1 MLGVI
6 RVLGVVVVMGGLLA
20 ALFLSQRE
28 EGALQVSGFVEA
40 DQIRVGSRVGGRVL
54 AVHVEEGD
62 RVKQGQLL
70 LELEPY
76 DLLERRAE
84 AAAELERR
92 QAEALRLEAG
102 FRPEEI
108 AQAEA
113 VRARLAARLDELEK
127 GPRPQEIDA
136 AEARVR
142 EAEATLDLARTEHER
157 ALRLS
162 AAGTAP
168 AEEVERAQS
177 ALKVAGERRN
187 ARGQEL
193 ALLKEGTRAEVTA
206 QAKAQLAEA
215 EAALA
220 LVRKG
225 YREEDKAQA
234 RAAVA
239 AAEAALRAFDGRVAE
254 LKVFA
259 PVDGI
264 IEALRLRKGDLLPPD
279 APALTLLDPARL
291 WVRAYVPEAR
301 LSFATGAKV
310 KVRVDAQQ
318 GREFAGEITF
328 VAGEAE
334 FLPGNVQTPEERSK
348 QVFRIKVDLREGLDV
363 LRPGMPADV
372 LFP

>member
-1 MLGVI
+1 MKIAL
-6 RVLGVVVVMGGLLA
+6 VVVVAA
-20 ALFLSQRE
+20 ALLGVLLLSQRE
-28 EGALQVSGFVEA
+28 EGPLKVSGFLEA

-54 AVHVEEGD
+54 AVHAEEGD
-62 RVKQGQLL
+62 RVKAGQLL

-76 DLLERRAE
+76 DLIERKAE

-92 QAEALRLEAG
+92 RAELRRLEKG
-102 FRPEEI
+102 FRPEEV
-108 AQAEA
+108 AQADA
-113 VRARLAARLDELEK
+113 VRARLAARLAELEK
-127 GPRPQEIDA
+127 GPRQQEIDA

-142 EAEATLDLARTEHER
+142 EADALVELARAEHAR
-157 ALRLS
+157 ATRLA
-162 AAGTAP
+162 AAGTAS
-168 AEEVERAQS
+168 AEELERAVS
-177 ALKVAGERRN
+177 ALKVAEEQRN

-193 ALLKEGTRAEVTA
+193 ALLKEGTRPEVVA

-220 LVRKG
+220 LVRAG

-239 AAEAALRAFDGRVAE
+239 AAEASLRALDERVNE
-254 LKVFA
+254 LKVIA
-259 PVDGI
+259 PMDGVV
-264 IEALRLRKGDLLPPD
+264 EALRLRKGDLLAPD
-279 APALTLLDPARL
+279 APALTLLDPTRL

-301 LSFATGAKV
+301 LSFGTGAKV
-310 KVRVDAQQ
+310 LVRVDAHP
-318 GREFAGEITF
+318 GRDFKGEVTF
-328 VAGEAE
+328 VAREAE

-372 LFP
+372 AFP